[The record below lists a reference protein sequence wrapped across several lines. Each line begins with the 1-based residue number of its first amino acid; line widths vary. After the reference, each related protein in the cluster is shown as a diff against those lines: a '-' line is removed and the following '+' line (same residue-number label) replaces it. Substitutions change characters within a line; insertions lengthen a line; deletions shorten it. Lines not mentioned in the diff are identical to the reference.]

1 MRWNMPVIPSSFAMA
16 LLIAVS
22 VLLSGC
28 GNGGGLR
35 SSVLADAGLE
45 VTGTTNDGA
54 EAGATTPGMLQPSP
68 AAAGNSLLLIVP
80 QEILLP
86 LNATSSIRLLATNGR
101 TPYRFGAEGLPA
113 GYSIDSE
120 TGILSGIS
128 ATPLTTVAT
137 FTVVDA
143 SGSTRLAASR
153 LTIAPF
159 VDIVHAEEL
168 SLTRGKPVRLLF
180 AAPLQGVPPFTFSA
194 DNLPRGL
201 NLAINDLKFAL
212 LSGTPSLEG
221 SYTVTLTIRDSAG
234 AVATAVSDISVGRQG
249 FWIESAVSFIR
260 LDEAYD
266 QQVCKA
272 QGGDP
277 IIGLTGARM
286 YDYSVSGLPPGIA
299 LRETDETPV
308 YGSSQSGT
316 LVTGSATA
324 TGTYILT
331 TSATDA
337 AGASVEGIGLII
349 VTP

>member
-16 LLIAVS
+16 LLIALS
-22 VLLSGC
+22 VFLAGC
-28 GNGGGLR
+28 GNGGSIR
-35 SSVLADAGLE
+35 SSVLADTGLGLSGNTDDSSAAGS
-45 VTGTTNDGA
+45 TN
-54 EAGATTPGMLQPSP
+54 PGMMQPSP

-80 QEILLP
+80 REILLP
-86 LNATSSIRLLATNGR
+86 LNATSSTRLLATNGR
-101 TPYRFGAEGLPA
+101 TPYRFVAEGLPA
-113 GYSIDSE
+113 GYTLDAE
-120 TGILSGIS
+120 TGIMSGIS
-128 ATPLTTVAT
+128 PVPLTTVAT
-137 FTVVDA
+137 FTVIDA

-159 VDIVHAEEL
+159 VEIAHAGEL
-168 SLTRGKPVRLLF
+168 SLARGKPVRLLF
-180 AAPLQGVPPFTFSA
+180 AVPLQGIPPFVFTA
-194 DNLPRGL
+194 DGLPRGL

-286 YDYSVSGLPPGIA
+286 YDYAVSGLPPGIA
-299 LRETDETPV
+299 LRETRENLV
-308 YGSSQSGT
+308 YGNSQSGT

-337 AGASVEGIGLII
+337 TGASAEGIGLII